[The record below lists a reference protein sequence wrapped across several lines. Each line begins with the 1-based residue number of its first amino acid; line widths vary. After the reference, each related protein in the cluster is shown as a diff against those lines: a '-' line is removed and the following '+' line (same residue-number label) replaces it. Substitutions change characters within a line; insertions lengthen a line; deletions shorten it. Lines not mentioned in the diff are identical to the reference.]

1 MRSERSSCGCGP
13 AGQRRAALRLQV
25 RQRAAEPEAG
35 LARRSEACA
44 RAVGK
49 CTRYAYIIQ
58 TQNGQAL
65 VAAALSGG
73 GRRGGGGRAAEAAR
87 LGSALRCEAG
97 ARAAAERWL
106 RAELASR
113 VRPAPAAGHRAVRAA
128 VVRRAPCTLTWS
140 ACMPMSICLPDAG
153 ATRSRQCCCRAC
165 CPCVLPSLGD

>member
-1 MRSERSSCGCGP
+1 MVKPWLPPRCQAAAAE
-13 AGQRRAALRLQV
+13 AEAAALRALQL
-25 RQRAAEPEAG
+25 RRRA
-35 LARRSEACA
+35 
-44 RAVGK
+44 
-49 CTRYAYIIQ
+49 
-58 TQNGQAL
+58 
-65 VAAALSGG
+65 
-73 GRRGGGGRAAEAAR
+73 AAEAAR